1 MYDPPKDRDFD
12 IDDLQWDVEDLSST
26 YEDLIVPLQKIT
38 NADPIDHQVKQNIDV
53 NICKVGCE
61 ESTHDIGRRSNGRM
75 GLSTVG
81 LEEMSRHFYVPINQA
96 AKEMKIG
103 LTALKKRCREL
114 GISRW
119 PHRKMKSLKTLIHS
133 VQGNDEE
140 RLRREIEAL
149 KEQKALMEMWPEM
162 DLPDRTKKLR
172 QACFKANF
180 TKRRIMGA
188 P

>member
-1 MYDPPKDRDFD
+1 MPYRPRFVWRKPGGIGSRPGGSFGGFGR
-12 IDDLQWDVEDLSST
+12 LRS
-26 YEDLIVPLQKIT
+26 
-38 NADPIDHQVKQNIDV
+38 
-53 NICKVGCE
+53 
-61 ESTHDIGRRSNGRM
+61 HDSPYLAKPRCPGK
-75 GLSTVG
+75 
-81 LEEMSRHFYVPINQA
+81 LE
-96 AKEMKIG
+96 
-103 LTALKKRCREL
+103 LK
-114 GISRW
+114 
-119 PHRKMKSLKTLIHS
+119 
-133 VQGNDEE
+133 GNDEE